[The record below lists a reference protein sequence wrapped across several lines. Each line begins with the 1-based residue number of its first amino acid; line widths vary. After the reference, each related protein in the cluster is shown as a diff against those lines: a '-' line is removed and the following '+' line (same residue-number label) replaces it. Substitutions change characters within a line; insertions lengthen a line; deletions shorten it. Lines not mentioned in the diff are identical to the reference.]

1 MATEQVHVNP
11 YKPDQGVIEGSLPET
26 RRIDTAVLVAA
37 VRRSAYRAWLWPI
50 AGILLWLSVDYF
62 YVELEF
68 WLIEVPGF
76 TPPNRDSIMG
86 GVVALSSSMWL
97 MGCTKQIVLLSRF
110 RQIPSVRK
118 HFFAGV
124 LASGVGVLIAL
135 NSMNASQP
143 IVDYGG
149 GRGPSGG
156 GRGPAP
162 NVEP

>member
-1 MATEQVHVNP
+1 MATEQMHGNP
-11 YKPDQGVIEGSLPET
+11 YKPDQGVIQGSLPET
-26 RRIDTAVLVAA
+26 PRIDPAVHVAA

-50 AGILLWLSVDYF
+50 AGLLLWFSVDYF
-62 YVELEF
+62 YAELEF
-68 WLIEVPGF
+68 WLVEVPGF

-86 GVVALSSSMWL
+86 GVVALSSLMWL
-97 MGCTKQIVLLSRF
+97 MGCTKQILLLARF

-124 LASGVGVLIAL
+124 LASGVGVLVAL
-135 NSMNASQP
+135 NSLNVAQP
-143 IVDYGG
+143 IVNYGDS
-149 GRGPSGG
+149 RGPYRG